1 MKKQFTLLLTLF
13 ISFYL
18 MGQSQQYSRVKIFAD
33 EQILQELMRSGIPLD
48 DAFIK
53 KGTFAIAE
61 LSGSDLAT
69 LREKEISYEVLIE
82 DVQAFYQAR
91 YEQSNFRL
99 NREAND
105 TYPIP
110 DGWELGTM
118 GGMYTLSQVQ
128 AELDTMHSLY
138 PELITEIQQIGNH
151 ESIEGRPMQWV
162 KISDNPDQNE
172 EEPEVLYTALHHARE
187 GIGVQQM
194 IYFMYYL
201 LENYDT
207 DEAVKN
213 IVDNTELYFIPA
225 INPDGYFYNEDN
237 YPGGS
242 GMWRKNR
249 RDNGDGY
256 WGVDL
261 NRNYG
266 FEWGH
271 DNSGSSPYT
280 SDETYRGAAAFSE
293 PEVQAVSDFCNEH
306 EFVIA
311 LNYHSYSNLLLSPWG
326 YTEDPCPD
334 NEVFLAYAGIMTRDN
349 GYTYG
354 PGSTTIYP
362 TNGGSDDWMYGEQDE
377 KPLILSYTPE
387 VGSSS
392 DGFWPPYD
400 RIVPLCQENM
410 YQNIMAARLAGKYA
424 SLDDM
429 ASYTLSEPEGY
440 LQYEITR
447 LGQTNATFTVSIEP
461 LNDAITLT
469 GDPNTYD
476 DMDVLESVQDSISY
490 VLNANLQTGDEIKY
504 LLKVD
509 NGEITDADTVTK
521 YFGIPQ
527 VIFEDDGNSLTN
539 WTGEWSVTGNNY
551 HSPTGSITDSPF
563 GNYSNYENS
572 SVILEEEVD
581 LSDAEVAFLSF
592 YAMWEIEANW
602 DYVQVEA
609 SVNGGSVWEP
619 LSGRYT
625 KIGSENQAAGEP
637 LYDGFQTEWVK
648 EEILLDDYE
657 EESIRIRFRLVS
669 DSWVNEDGFY
679 FDDLQIS
686 VISSVTG
693 IEDGKAKEILLS
705 APRPNPASDNISFRY
720 QPKDAGITQNDLL
733 VYNAKGIQVFS
744 ESLKSEDQEIQI
756 DVSGWKAGIYFFR
769 LSGHP
774 ENSGKF
780 IVQ

>member
-1 MKKQFTLLLTLF
+1 MKKQLTLLLTLF
-13 ISFYL
+13 ISFCL
-18 MGQSQQYSRVKIFAD
+18 MGQTPQYSRVKIFAD
-33 EQILQELMRSGIPLD
+33 EQEMHELMISGIPLD

-53 KGTFAIAE
+53 KASFAIAE
-61 LSGSDLAT
+61 LSAGDLEI
-69 LREKEISYEVLIE
+69 LKEKDISFEVLIE

-91 YEQSNFRL
+91 YEQSDFSL

-128 AELDTMHSLY
+128 AELDSMHSLY
-138 PELITEIQQIGNH
+138 PDLITAVQQIGNH
-151 ESIEGRPMQWV
+151 ESIEGRPIQWV

-194 IYFMYYL
+194 IYYMYYL

-207 DEAVKN
+207 DEEIKSM
-213 IVDNTELYFIPA
+213 VDNTELYFIPV

-261 NRNYG
+261 NRNYAY
-266 FEWGH
+266 EWGH

-280 SDETYRGAAAFSE
+280 SDETYRGAAPFSE
-293 PEVQAVSDFCNEH
+293 PEIQAVSDFCNEH

-387 VGSSS
+387 VGSSN
-392 DGFWPPYD
+392 DGFWPPYN

-410 YQNIMAARLAGKYA
+410 YQNIMAARLSGKYA
-424 SLDDM
+424 SIKDM
-429 ASYTLSEPEGY
+429 APFTFSDPEGY
-440 LQYEITR
+440 LQYELKR

-461 LNDAITLT
+461 LNDAVTST
-469 GDPNTYD
+469 GDPKLYE
-476 DMDVLESVQDSISY
+476 DMDVLESIQDSISF
-490 VLNANLQTGDEIKY
+490 VLNSNLQPGDEIIY

-527 VIFEDDGNSLTN
+527 VIFEDDGNALTN
-539 WTGEWSVTGNNY
+539 WTGEWAVTGNNY

-572 SVILEEEVD
+572 VITLSEEID
-581 LSDAEVAFLSF
+581 LADAAVAFLSF
-592 YAMWEIEANW
+592 YAMWEIESGW

-609 SVNGGSVWEP
+609 SKNGGSVWEP
-619 LSGRYT
+619 LAGKFTRN
-625 KIGSENQAAGEP
+625 GNENQAAGEP
-637 LYDGFQTEWVK
+637 LYDGFQTGWVK
-648 EEILLDDYE
+648 EEIMLEGYS
-657 EESIRIRFRLVS
+657 EESIKIRFRLVS

-679 FDDLQIS
+679 FDDLRVS
-686 VISSVTG
+686 VISTVTG
-693 IEDGKAKEILLS
+693 TQYKARSEVLLS
-705 APRPNPASDNISFRY
+705 APRPNPSNGMITFRY
-720 QPKDAGITQNDLL
+720 ETDTHDIPQNDLMI
-733 VYNAKGIQVFS
+733 YNAEGIQVFTEPLENS
-744 ESLKSEDQEIQI
+744 RQEIQI
-756 DVSGWKAGIYFFR
+756 DVADWKPGIYFFR

-774 ENSGKF
+774 ENAGKF